1 MGTVVISID
10 AELGWGVHDAE
21 APLERVAAARD
32 GWQFLVDLLD
42 AHGIPATWAV
52 AGHLLLDECDRRHES
67 HPLGPAWFARERTTL
82 ADRPELRFA
91 DGLVEAIRESDPD
104 HEIGCHGF
112 SNVELGHPETTAAT
126 ARAELAAACRAAQ
139 VRGIDLS
146 TFVFPNNSIGHRGEL
161 AAAGFS
167 CYRGVIPNRSGHHRK
182 LLDAMV
188 GSSSPRLVAPAVDE
202 WGLVDVPASLH
213 LFEFDGL
220 TRALLEPAFGDPVVD
235 HVERGLDELADSDR
249 VFHLWLKPSSV
260 ETDRDRRRLRAVCSS
275 ISERRDTID
284 IETMGAVAER
294 VSPTPAYTTAEGTG

>member
-21 APLERVAAARD
+21 SPLERVADARE

-42 AHGIPATWAV
+42 TYEIPATWAV
-52 AGHLLLDECDRRHES
+52 AGHLLLESCDRRHEA
-67 HPLGPAWFARERTTL
+67 HPLGPSWFARERTTL

-91 DGLVEAIRESDPD
+91 DGLVEAIRESEPD

-126 ARAELAAACRAAQ
+126 ARAELASACRAAQ
-139 VRGIDLS
+139 ARGVDLS
-146 TFVFPNNSIGHRGEL
+146 SFVFPHNSIGHRGEL
-161 AAAGFS
+161 AAADFT

-188 GSSSPRLVAPAVDE
+188 GSSSPRLVSPAVDE
-202 WGLVDVPASLH
+202 WGLVNVPASLH
-213 LFEFDGL
+213 LFQFDGL

-235 HVERGLDELADSDR
+235 HVEQGLDDLAESDR
-249 VFHLWLKPSSV
+249 VFHLWLGPSSIQT
-260 ETDRDRRRLRAVCSS
+260 ERDRRRLRAVCSG
-275 ISERRDTID
+275 ISERRDSVD
-284 IETMGAVAER
+284 VATMGTVAER
-294 VSPTPAYTTAEGTG
+294 VAPEPTYTSPEGAQ